1 MTLLNLI
8 KEIGEDAD
16 LLIRNDE
23 WLEEERRIT
32 ATELDQKAQ
41 ELHAILLAQRIKR
54 LLQQKNQVAVQQILR
69 ATDGTTIDIII
80 KIMNLPNALRMLS
93 SPQDTLDELN
103 SAAQLINW
111 DRDGYNL
118 SDSAALRAN

>member
-1 MTLLNLI
+1 ML
-8 KEIGEDAD
+8 EIGEDAD

-23 WLEEERRIT
+23 WLEEERRVT

-41 ELHAILLAQRIKR
+41 ELRVILLAQRIKK

-69 ATDGTTIDIII
+69 TTDGITKDIII
-80 KIMNLPNALRMLS
+80 KIMNLPNALHMLS

-103 SAAQLINW
+103 LAAQLINW
-111 DRDGYNL
+111 DSDGYNL
-118 SDSAALRAN
+118 PDSAALRRN

>member
-1 MTLLNLI
+1 MTLLSLI
-8 KEIGEDAD
+8 QEIGNDAD
-16 LLIRNDE
+16 LLIRNDD
-23 WLEEERRIT
+23 WLEEERRVT

-41 ELHAILLAQRIKR
+41 ELRAILLAQRIKR
-54 LLQQKNQVAVQQILR
+54 LLQQKNQVAVQEILR
-69 ATDGTTIDIII
+69 TTDGTTKDIII
-80 KIMNLPNALRMLS
+80 KIMNLPNALHMLS

-111 DRDGYNL
+111 DSDGYNL

>member
-8 KEIGEDAD
+8 KEIGDDAD

-41 ELHAILLAQRIKR
+41 ELHAILLAQRIKK

-69 ATDGTTIDIII
+69 TTDGKTKDIII
-80 KIMNLPNALRMLS
+80 KIMNLPNALRLLS
-93 SPQDTLDELN
+93 SPLDTLDELN

-111 DRDGYNL
+111 DSDGYNL
-118 SDSAALRAN
+118 PDSAAL